1 MISSKNFCLSA
12 RPKVVRVEVNQA
24 PLEGRKSDFAFAQV
38 IKQQTGLKLIG
49 DVRTDKAVDRTL
61 DSNFFH
67 RKSNSRHGRAPKRR
81 HRTEILAVGCVE
93 SRDLQRQIQ
102 EGEAA
107 PNSRLLVN
115 ASARFFLRRIRR
127 RRSTFKATRFVHFG
141 QSFVHGE
148 CPRPLAVFY
157 SRENVHHATFVF
169 EPFHLSFRAY
179 SGKSI
184 NKQFNN
190 NLFSAPLRSTRTHQY
205 PSEVVSNP
213 QESQFW
219 LRRLVSLYRTA
230 VPELKQKK
238 RDCGSPLRCISPMGC
253 NLRLCNLRPAKN
265 RRFRCVPRY
274 RLFWH

>member
-1 MISSKNFCLSA
+1 ML
-12 RPKVVRVEVNQA
+12 
-24 PLEGRKSDFAFAQV
+24 DFARAQF
-38 IKQQTGLKLIG
+38 IEQKARKKLISQ
-49 DVRTDKAVDRTL
+49 VRTCEPV
-61 DSNFFH
+61 NGI
-67 RKSNSRHGRAPKRR
+67 SNSNLLHGHSEYWHDKPPKRLNGSKS
-81 HRTEILAVGCVE
+81 LAGPYAD
-93 SRDLQRQIQ
+93 SSGLQHQILQR
-102 EGEAA
+102 EA

-141 QSFVHGE
+141 QSFVNGE
-148 CPRPLAVFY
+148 CPRPLAIFY

-179 SGKSI
+179 SSKSI
-184 NKQFNN
+184 DKQFNN

-205 PSEVVSNP
+205 PSEVVSTP

-219 LRRLVSLYRTA
+219 LCRLLSLYRTA

-265 RRFRCVPRY
+265 RRFRCVPRCVPPV
-274 RLFWH
+274 LALTTTLTTPALTQVSVAT